1 MEQLILKILVVL
13 VRLLCFSAFN
23 EDFFLI
29 TLLES
34 SGHFTSWGLSTYASL
49 LFCQTATGTKH
60 LFNASTLH
68 LSTFISITS
77 E

>member
-13 VRLLCFSAFN
+13 VRSLCFSAFN
-23 EDFFLI
+23 EGFFN
-29 TLLES
+29 TLLEN
-34 SGHFTSWGLSTYASL
+34 SGHFTSQGLSTYASL

-60 LFNASTLH
+60 LFNASTL
-68 LSTFISITS
+68 LLRTFISITS